1 MWMPHGDHLVTKHR
15 AQQWLSSANERGW
28 MEGALRVSPTLYVA
42 SIGGGGPTL
51 RETVIIVSNHL
62 LEDSTDHFAATQKRR
77 LLIHGNVW
85 FPNQIG
91 NATKSSVL

>member
-15 AQQWLSSANERGW
+15 AQRRLRSANERGGLG
-28 MEGALRVSPTLYVA
+28 GALRVSPTLYVA

-51 RETVIIVSNHL
+51 GETVIIVSNHL
-62 LEDSTDHFAATQKRR
+62 LEDPTDHFAATQKRR